1 MAAEPS
7 PTQKVT
13 GLRVAILQLLMQ
25 CLWIQA
31 VHSLAGALK
40 TAASA
45 TNSAQLAVPLLARQ
59 LPQESVSSFK
69 SKTAVVMAINNQ
81 AKPNGAARKFLP
93 GNAFPTLESVKT

>member
-40 TAASA
+40 TASA
-45 TNSAQLAVPLLARQ
+45 TNSAQLAVPPLARQ

-93 GNAFPTLESVKT
+93 GNAFLTPESVKT